1 MLTERMREILILTIK
16 CYNQVQEKLINF
28 SVTLLLLFCLI
39 WNDGQAQGI
48 VGTTWGNSN
57 YDDCTSTIK
66 FLKVN
71 TFQYYYC
78 GIDEAFRGIY
88 SFAGDTLKLDQYE
101 VDQTPISFGGTN
113 KSNLRFR
120 SSFLH
125 ADTTLIMLEY
135 SDVKYKYEEKVID
148 PQRNFKLINN

>member
-1 MLTERMREILILTIK
+1 MLLERIRKILIRIIK
-16 CYNQVQEKLINF
+16 CYNQVQEKLIKLLM
-28 SVTLLLLFCLI
+28 TLLFLFCLI
-39 WNDGQAQGI
+39 WNDSQAQGI
-48 VGTTWGNSN
+48 IGTTWGNSN

-66 FLKVN
+66 FLKEN
-71 TFQYYYC
+71 TFQYYNC
-78 GIDEAFRGIY
+78 GIDESFNGIY

-120 SSFLH
+120 YSFLH

-148 PQRNFKLINN
+148 SQHNFKLINN